1 MNGSIAM
8 PRIYMIRHGEAA
20 AGWDADKDPGLSD
33 LGRSQSEAAAG
44 EIMAREKSVLPVL
57 SSPLKRCQETSM
69 PLAQKWGVEAVI
81 EPRVA
86 EIPSP
91 DLSLSER
98 GVWLRNLMTGTWAET
113 KAPQNQALDLIGWK
127 QSVVDALLELKA
139 DTVVFSHFI
148 AINAAVGHALGD
160 PRVICF
166 RPDNCSVTLFETVG
180 NRLTVV
186 EQGKEAETKVN

>member
-1 MNGSIAM
+1 M

-33 LGRSQSEAAAG
+33 LGRTQAEAAAKA
-44 EIMAREKSVLPVL
+44 IMAREGTALPVL
-57 SSPLKRCQETSM
+57 SSPLKRCQETAV
-69 PLAQKWGVEAVI
+69 PLSQAWAQTPRI

-98 GVWLRNLMTGTWAET
+98 GVWLRGIMTGTWEETLKAE
-113 KAPQNQALDLIGWK
+113 ARALDLIGWK
-127 QSVVDALLELKA
+127 QKVVEALLELET
-139 DTVVFSHFI
+139 DTVIFSHFI
-148 AINAAVGHALGD
+148 AINAAVGHALDD

-166 RPDNCSVTLFETVG
+166 RPDNCSVTLFETSG
-180 NRLTVV
+180 DHLAVV
-186 EQGKEAETKVN
+186 EQGLEAETTVN